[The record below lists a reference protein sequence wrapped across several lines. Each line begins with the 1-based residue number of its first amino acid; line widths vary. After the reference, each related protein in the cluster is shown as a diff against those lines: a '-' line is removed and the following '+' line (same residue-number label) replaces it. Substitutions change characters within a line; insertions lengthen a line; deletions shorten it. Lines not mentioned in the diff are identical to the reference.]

1 MHIYFTRNTLPEFVS
16 LTWNF
21 QSSLDELCPN
31 LPDSFSLCISVSV
44 SLPCL
49 PPSLRLSHS
58 LSLSLSTKPSHF
70 TGAKTYVKLDPKDA
84 NTAHSYQ
91 LNSGTI
97 HPQWNNLS

>member
-31 LPDSFSLCISVSV
+31 LPDSFSLSLYLCLSLSPASLPPSV
-44 SLPCL
+44 SLT
-49 PPSLRLSHS
+49 
-58 LSLSLSTKPSHF
+58 LSLSTKPSHF

>member
-21 QSSLDELCPN
+21 RSSLDELCQT
-31 LPDSFSLCISVSV
+31 LPDSFCLSVSV

-49 PPSLRLSHS
+49 PPS

-70 TGAKTYVKLDPKDA
+70 TGAKTYVKLNPKDE